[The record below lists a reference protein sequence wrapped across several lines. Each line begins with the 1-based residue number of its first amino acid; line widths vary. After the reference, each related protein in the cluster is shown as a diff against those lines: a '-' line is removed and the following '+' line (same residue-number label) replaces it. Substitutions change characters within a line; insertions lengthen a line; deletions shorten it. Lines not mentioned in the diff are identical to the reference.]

1 MFEDQRDTY
10 DRRSHG
16 EVVQRYNRV
25 ILLLV
30 AMCCLSMG
38 IAIGALL
45 KGVVG
50 AGSIDNKLVISNSSP
65 APDALSAAFTRAARL
80 VEPSVV
86 NIKVTQG
93 EGHGITGSVG
103 TGSGIIVDPTGY
115 ILTNQHVITDASK
128 IKVQLAAGGEYDAK
142 VTGQDED
149 TDLAVLR
156 ITAPKPL
163 PAARMGDSE
172 KLNVG
177 DWVLA
182 IGSPFGWDQ
191 TVTAGIISAK
201 DRVTDKL
208 FQQFLQTDA
217 AINPGNSGGPL
228 VNLAG
233 EVIGI
238 NTQIETRTGLYNG
251 IGFALPSSTAV
262 DIYNQLIAQGRV
274 TRGFLGVKLQ
284 DVSPQVA
291 RRNGV
296 PENAGAVVED
306 VTSKDSPAAHSGI
319 QSGDVI
325 IAVNGQKVKNK
336 ADLVRQVAALPVGST
351 AVISYV
357 RDGRQLTASVRLN
370 ERGDQKSRD
379 QVAPSEHRPGDQ
391 PSPNQLDDSER
402 LPGGR
407 QYREGD
413 RTQSAAA
420 GRPLGLSVQPLT
432 SDRADQIGLTG
443 ARGVLVT
450 KVEPGSIGSDAGL
463 QTDDVITQIDCKSV
477 KIRTIRTLDDYMRAI
492 QQLRHGDEVVIRVIR
507 GDGTGA
513 VGRIKSAIATFT
525 VP

>member
-1 MFEDQRDTY
+1 M
-10 DRRSHG
+10 
-16 EVVQRYNRV
+16 
-25 ILLLV
+25 LV

-45 KGVVG
+45 RGVVG
-50 AGSIDNKLVISNSSP
+50 AGSSDNKLVISNSNP
-65 APDALSAAFTRAARL
+65 APDALSAAFARAARL

-93 EGHGITGSVG
+93 EGHGITASVG
-103 TGSGIIVDPTGY
+103 TGSGIIVDPAGF
-115 ILTNQHVITDASK
+115 ILTNQHVISDASK
-128 IKVQLAAGGEYDAK
+128 IKVQLPAGGEYDAR

-149 TDLAVLR
+149 TDLAVLK
-156 ITAPKPL
+156 IAAAKPL
-163 PAARMGDSE
+163 PAARMGDSG

-262 DIYNQLIAQGRV
+262 EIYNQLIAQGRV

-284 DVSPQVA
+284 DVTPQVA
-291 RRNGV
+291 RKNGV
-296 PENAGAVVED
+296 PDDSGAVVED
-306 VTSKDSPAAHSGI
+306 VTSKDSPAARSGI

-325 IAVNGQKVKNK
+325 VAVNGQKVKNK
-336 ADLVRQVAALPVGST
+336 ADLVRQVASLPVGSS
-351 AVISYV
+351 AVISFV
-357 RDGRQLTASVRLN
+357 RDGHQLTASVRLN

-379 QVAPSEHRPGDQ
+379 QVIPSENQSPEHSSLDQ
-391 PSPNQLDDSER
+391 PDDSER
-402 LPGGR
+402 STGPR
-407 QYREGD
+407 QHRDGD
-413 RTQSAAA
+413 RGQFAP
-420 GRPLGLSVQPLT
+420 GPPPLGLSVETLKP
-432 SDRADQIGLTG
+432 DRADQIGLAG
-443 ARGVLVT
+443 ARGVLIK

-463 QTDDVITQIDCKSV
+463 QSDDVITLIDSKSV
-477 KIRTIRTLDDYMRAI
+477 RTRTIKTVDDYLRAI
-492 QQLRHGDEVVIRVIR
+492 QQLKHGDEVVIRVIR

>member
-1 MFEDQRDTY
+1 MFEDQRELY
-10 DRRSHG
+10 DCRSHS
-16 EVVQRYNRV
+16 EVVQRYNRA
-25 ILLLV
+25 IILLV

-45 KGVVG
+45 RGVVG
-50 AGSIDNKLVISNSSP
+50 AGSIDNKLVISNSNS
-65 APDALSAAFTRAARL
+65 APDALSAAFTKAARL

-86 NIKVTQG
+86 NIKVAQG
-93 EGHGITGSVG
+93 EGHGIAGSVG
-103 TGSGIIVDPTGY
+103 TGSGIIVDPAGY
-115 ILTNQHVITDASK
+115 ILTNQHVITDASR
-128 IKVQLAAGGEYDAK
+128 IRVQLPAGGEYDAK

-149 TDLAVLR
+149 TDLAVLK
-156 ITAPKPL
+156 IAAPKPL
-163 PAARMGDSE
+163 VAARMGDSG

-182 IGSPFGWDQ
+182 IGSPFGLDQ

-262 DIYNQLIAQGRV
+262 EIYNQLIAQGRV

-284 DVSPQVA
+284 DVTPLVA

-296 PENAGAVVED
+296 PEDMGAVVED
-306 VTSKDSPAAHSGI
+306 VTSKDSPAARSGI

-351 AVISYV
+351 AVISYM

-370 ERGDQKSRD
+370 ERVDQKSKD
-379 QVAPSEHRPGDQ
+379 QVVPSEPRPGDQ
-391 PSPNQLDDSER
+391 PSRDQLDESER
-402 LPGGR
+402 PGTHRYLDGER
-407 QYREGD
+407 GQPS
-413 RTQSAAA
+413 QA
-420 GRPLGLSVQPLT
+420 GPPLGLSVQELRP
-432 SDRADQIGLTG
+432 DRADQIGLVG
-443 ARGVLVT
+443 ARGVLII

-463 QTDDVITQIDCKSV
+463 QTDDVITQIDSKSV
-477 KIRTIRTLDDYMRAI
+477 RAKSIRTLDDYMRAV
-492 QQLRHGDEVVIRVIR
+492 QQLKHGDEVVIRVIR

>member
-1 MFEDQRDTY
+1 MFEDQREAY
-10 DRRSHG
+10 DRRSHS
-16 EVVQRYNRV
+16 EVVQRYNRA
-25 ILLLV
+25 IILLV

-45 KGVVG
+45 RGVVG
-50 AGSIDNKLVISNSSP
+50 AGSIDNKLVISNSNS
-65 APDALSAAFTRAARL
+65 APDALSAAFTKAARL

-86 NIKVTQG
+86 NIKVAQG
-93 EGHGITGSVG
+93 EGHGIAGSVG
-103 TGSGIIVDPTGY
+103 TGSGIIVDPAGY
-115 ILTNQHVITDASK
+115 ILTNQHVITDASR
-128 IKVQLAAGGEYDAK
+128 IRVQLPAGGEYDAK

-149 TDLAVLR
+149 TDLAVLK
-156 ITAPKPL
+156 IAAPKPL
-163 PAARMGDSE
+163 VAARMGDSG

-182 IGSPFGWDQ
+182 IGSPFGLDQ

-262 DIYNQLIAQGRV
+262 EIYNQLIAQGRV

-284 DVSPQVA
+284 DVTPQVA

-296 PENAGAVVED
+296 PEDMGAVVED
-306 VTSKDSPAAHSGI
+306 VTSKDSPAARSGI

-351 AVISYV
+351 AVISYM

-370 ERGDQKSRD
+370 ERVDQKSKD
-379 QVAPSEHRPGDQ
+379 QVVPSERRPGDQ
-391 PSPNQLDDSER
+391 PSRDQLDESEH
-402 LPGGR
+402 PGTHRYLDGER
-407 QYREGD
+407 GQPA
-413 RTQSAAA
+413 QA
-420 GRPLGLSVQPLT
+420 GPPLGLSVQELRP
-432 SDRADQIGLTG
+432 DRADQIGLVG
-443 ARGVLVT
+443 ARGVLII

-463 QTDDVITQIDCKSV
+463 QTDDVITQIDSKSV
-477 KIRTIRTLDDYMRAI
+477 RAKSIRTLDDYMRAV
-492 QQLRHGDEVVIRVIR
+492 QQLKHGDEVVIRVIR